1 MEKGNGAK
9 NGMNELI
16 GNTLRIGVFAA
27 CIIALVGGIYYL
39 ATTSGHPVPD
49 YTTFHKGAVS
59 YTTFEGIVRGAFSL
73 SATEWMQLGVVV
85 LMLTPIMRVV
95 FVSRFLHSARLALCG
110 HYSYSLG
117 CDYCQFVSGRGVK
130 ALLLCGNLIEIV
142 RQYGIY

>member
-1 MEKGNGAK
+1 MEKGNGSK

-27 CIIALVGGIYYL
+27 CIIALLGGIYYL

-95 FVSRFLHSARLALCG
+95 L
-110 HYSYSLG
+110 SLV
-117 CDYCQFVSGRGVK
+117 DFSIQRDWLYVAITAIVLVVIIVNSLVGV
-130 ALLLCGNLIEIV
+130 G
-142 RQYGIY
+142 

>member
-1 MEKGNGAK
+1 MEKGNGSK

-16 GNTLRIGVFAA
+16 GNTLRLGVFAA
-27 CIIALVGGIYYL
+27 CIIALLGGIYYL

-95 FVSRFLHSARLALCG
+95 L
-110 HYSYSLG
+110 SLV
-117 CDYCQFVSGRGVK
+117 DFSIQRDWLYVAITAIVLVVIIVNSLVGV
-130 ALLLCGNLIEIV
+130 G
-142 RQYGIY
+142 

>member
-1 MEKGNGAK
+1 MEKGNGSK

-27 CIIALVGGIYYL
+27 CIIAFLGGIYYL

-95 FVSRFLHSARLALCG
+95 L
-110 HYSYSLG
+110 SLV
-117 CDYCQFVSGRGVK
+117 DFSIQRDWLYAAITAIVLVVIIVNSLVGV
-130 ALLLCGNLIEIV
+130 G
-142 RQYGIY
+142 

>member
-39 ATTSGHPVPD
+39 VTTSSHPVPD
-49 YTTFHKGAVS
+49 YTAFHKGAAS

-95 FVSRFLHSARLALCG
+95 L
-110 HYSYSLG
+110 SLV
-117 CDYCQFVSGRGVK
+117 DFSIQRDWLYVAITAIVLVVIIVNSLVGV
-130 ALLLCGNLIEIV
+130 G
-142 RQYGIY
+142 

>member
-39 ATTSGHPVPD
+39 ATTLGHPVPD
-49 YTTFHKGAVS
+49 YTAFHKGAVS
-59 YTTFEGIVRGAFSL
+59 YTTFGGIVRGAFSL

-95 FVSRFLHSARLALCG
+95 L
-110 HYSYSLG
+110 SLV
-117 CDYCQFVSGRGVK
+117 DFSIQRDWLYVAITAIVLVVIIVNSLVGV
-130 ALLLCGNLIEIV
+130 G
-142 RQYGIY
+142 

>member
-1 MEKGNGAK
+1 MEKGNGSK

-27 CIIALVGGIYYL
+27 CTIALLGGIYYL

-95 FVSRFLHSARLALCG
+95 L
-110 HYSYSLG
+110 SLV
-117 CDYCQFVSGRGVK
+117 DFSIQRDWLYVAITAIVLVVIIVNSLVGV
-130 ALLLCGNLIEIV
+130 G
-142 RQYGIY
+142 

>member
-1 MEKGNGAK
+1 MEKGNGAE

-49 YTTFHKGAVS
+49 YTAFHKGAAS

-85 LMLTPIMRVV
+85 
-95 FVSRFLHSARLALCG
+95 SRFLHSARLALCG
-110 HYSYSLG
+110 HYSYSFG
-117 CDYCQFVSGRGVK
+117 CDYCQFVSGCGVK
-130 ALLLCGNLIEIV
+130 ALLLCSNLIEIV

>member
-1 MEKGNGAK
+1 MEKGNGSK

-27 CIIALVGGIYYL
+27 CIIALLGGIYYL

-95 FVSRFLHSARLALCG
+95 L
-110 HYSYSLG
+110 SLV
-117 CDYCQFVSGRGVK
+117 DFSIQRDWLYMAITAIVLVVIIANSLVGV
-130 ALLLCGNLIEIV
+130 G
-142 RQYGIY
+142 

>member
-39 ATTSGHPVPD
+39 ATTSDHPVPD
-49 YTTFHKGAVS
+49 YTAFHKGAAS
-59 YTTFEGIVRGAFSL
+59 YTTFEGIVHGAFSL

-95 FVSRFLHSARLALCG
+95 L
-110 HYSYSLG
+110 SLV
-117 CDYCQFVSGRGVK
+117 DFSIQRDWLYVAITAIVLVVIIVNSLVGV
-130 ALLLCGNLIEIV
+130 G
-142 RQYGIY
+142 

>member
-1 MEKGNGAK
+1 MEKGNGSK

-27 CIIALVGGIYYL
+27 CIIALLGGIYYL

-95 FVSRFLHSARLALCG
+95 L
-110 HYSYSLG
+110 SLV
-117 CDYCQFVSGRGVK
+117 DFSIQRDWLYMAITAIVLVVIIVNSLVGV
-130 ALLLCGNLIEIV
+130 G
-142 RQYGIY
+142 

>member
-1 MEKGNGAK
+1 MEKGNGSK

-27 CIIALVGGIYYL
+27 CIIALLGGIYYL

-95 FVSRFLHSARLALCG
+95 L
-110 HYSYSLG
+110 SLI
-117 CDYCQFVSGRGVK
+117 DFSIQRDWLYVAITAIVLVVIIVNSLVGV
-130 ALLLCGNLIEIV
+130 G
-142 RQYGIY
+142 

>member
-1 MEKGNGAK
+1 MEKGNGSK

-27 CIIALVGGIYYL
+27 CIIALLGGIYYL

-95 FVSRFLHSARLALCG
+95 L
-110 HYSYSLG
+110 SLV
-117 CDYCQFVSGRGVK
+117 DFSIQRDWLYVAITATVLVVIIVNSLVGV
-130 ALLLCGNLIEIV
+130 G
-142 RQYGIY
+142 

>member
-1 MEKGNGAK
+1 MEKGNGSK

-27 CIIALVGGIYYL
+27 CIIALLGGIYYL

-95 FVSRFLHSARLALCG
+95 L
-110 HYSYSLG
+110 SLV
-117 CDYCQFVSGRGVK
+117 DFSIQRDWLYAAITAIVLVVIIVNSLVGV
-130 ALLLCGNLIEIV
+130 G
-142 RQYGIY
+142 

>member
-1 MEKGNGAK
+1 MEKGNGSK

-27 CIIALVGGIYYL
+27 CIIALLGGIYYL

-73 SATEWMQLGVVV
+73 SATEWIQLGVDAHANYAC
-85 LMLTPIMRVV
+85 RVV
-95 FVSRFLHSARLALCG
+95 ISRFLHSARLALCG
-110 HYSYSLG
+110 HYSNRLG

-130 ALLLCGNLIEIV
+130 VLLLCGNLIEIV

>member
-1 MEKGNGAK
+1 MEKGNGSK

-27 CIIALVGGIYYL
+27 CIIALLGGIYYL

-95 FVSRFLHSARLALCG
+95 L
-110 HYSYSLG
+110 SLI
-117 CDYCQFVSGRGVK
+117 DFSIQRDWLYMAITAIVLVVIIANSLVGV
-130 ALLLCGNLIEIV
+130 G
-142 RQYGIY
+142 

>member
-1 MEKGNGAK
+1 MEKGNGSK

-27 CIIALVGGIYYL
+27 CIIALLGGIYYL

-49 YTTFHKGAVS
+49 YTAFHKGAVS
-59 YTTFEGIVRGAFSL
+59 YTTFEGIVRAAFSL

-95 FVSRFLHSARLALCG
+95 L
-110 HYSYSLG
+110 SLV
-117 CDYCQFVSGRGVK
+117 DFSIQRDWLYVAITAIVLVVIIVNSLVGV
-130 ALLLCGNLIEIV
+130 G
-142 RQYGIY
+142 

>member
-1 MEKGNGAK
+1 MEKGNGSK

-27 CIIALVGGIYYL
+27 CIIALLGGIYYL

-73 SATEWMQLGVVV
+73 SATEWIQLGVVV

-95 FVSRFLHSARLALCG
+95 L
-110 HYSYSLG
+110 SLV
-117 CDYCQFVSGRGVK
+117 DFSIQRDWLYMAITAIVLVVIIVNSLVGV
-130 ALLLCGNLIEIV
+130 G
-142 RQYGIY
+142 

>member
-49 YTTFHKGAVS
+49 YTAFHKGTAS

-85 LMLTPIMRVV
+85 LMLTPIMGVGLSLVDFSIQRDWLYVAITATVLVV
-95 FVSRFLHSARLALCG
+95 IIVN
-110 HYSYSLG
+110 SL
-117 CDYCQFVSGRGVK
+117 VGV
-130 ALLLCGNLIEIV
+130 G
-142 RQYGIY
+142 

>member
-39 ATTSGHPVPD
+39 ATTSSHPVPD
-49 YTTFHKGAVS
+49 YTAFHKGAAN

-95 FVSRFLHSARLALCG
+95 LALCG
-110 HYSYSLG
+110 YYSYSLG

>member
-16 GNTLRIGVFAA
+16 GNTLRIGVSAA

-95 FVSRFLHSARLALCG
+95 L
-110 HYSYSLG
+110 SLV
-117 CDYCQFVSGRGVK
+117 DFSIQRDWLYVAITAIVLVVIIVNSLVGV
-130 ALLLCGNLIEIV
+130 G
-142 RQYGIY
+142 

>member
-49 YTTFHKGAVS
+49 YTAFHKGAVS
-59 YTTFEGIVRGAFSL
+59 YTTFEGIIRGAFSL

-95 FVSRFLHSARLALCG
+95 L
-110 HYSYSLG
+110 SLV
-117 CDYCQFVSGRGVK
+117 DFSIQRDWLYVAITAIVLVVIIVNSLVGV
-130 ALLLCGNLIEIV
+130 G
-142 RQYGIY
+142 

>member
-1 MEKGNGAK
+1 MEKGNGSK

-95 FVSRFLHSARLALCG
+95 L
-110 HYSYSLG
+110 SLV
-117 CDYCQFVSGRGVK
+117 DFSIQRDWLYVAITAIVLVVIIVNSLVGV
-130 ALLLCGNLIEIV
+130 G
-142 RQYGIY
+142 

>member
-1 MEKGNGAK
+1 MEKGNGSK

-27 CIIALVGGIYYL
+27 CIIALLGGIYYL

-73 SATEWMQLGVVV
+73 SATEWIQLGVVV

-95 FVSRFLHSARLALCG
+95 L
-110 HYSYSLG
+110 SLVDCSIQRDWLYVG
-117 CDYCQFVSGRGVK
+117 ITAIVLVVIIVNSLVGV
-130 ALLLCGNLIEIV
+130 G
-142 RQYGIY
+142 

>member
-1 MEKGNGAK
+1 MEKGNGSK

-16 GNTLRIGVFAA
+16 GNTLRIGVFTA
-27 CIIALVGGIYYL
+27 CIIALLGGIYYL

-49 YTTFHKGAVS
+49 YATFHKGAVS

-95 FVSRFLHSARLALCG
+95 L
-110 HYSYSLG
+110 SLV
-117 CDYCQFVSGRGVK
+117 DFSIQRDWLYMAITAIVLVVIIVNSLVGV
-130 ALLLCGNLIEIV
+130 G
-142 RQYGIY
+142 

>member
-16 GNTLRIGVFAA
+16 GNTLRIGVFTA
-27 CIIALVGGIYYL
+27 CIIALLSGIYYL

-95 FVSRFLHSARLALCG
+95 L
-110 HYSYSLG
+110 SLV
-117 CDYCQFVSGRGVK
+117 DFSIQRDWLYVAITAIVLVVIIVNSLVGV
-130 ALLLCGNLIEIV
+130 G
-142 RQYGIY
+142 

>member
-49 YTTFHKGAVS
+49 YTAFHKGVAS
-59 YTTFEGIVRGAFSL
+59 YTTFKGIVRGAFSL

-95 FVSRFLHSARLALCG
+95 L
-110 HYSYSLG
+110 SLV
-117 CDYCQFVSGRGVK
+117 DFSIQRDWLYVAITAIVLVVIIVNSLVGV
-130 ALLLCGNLIEIV
+130 G
-142 RQYGIY
+142 

>member
-1 MEKGNGAK
+1 MEKGNGSK

-27 CIIALVGGIYYL
+27 CIIALLGGIYYL

-73 SATEWMQLGVVV
+73 SATEWIQLGVVV

-95 FVSRFLHSARLALCG
+95 L
-110 HYSYSLG
+110 SLV
-117 CDYCQFVSGRGVK
+117 DFSIQRDWLYVAITAIVLVVIIVNSLVGV
-130 ALLLCGNLIEIV
+130 G
-142 RQYGIY
+142 